1 MISYRKVSSVIVKSG
16 EKVLLLRRC
25 IKGTEL
31 EGYWSVPCGAVEKN
45 EPTWKAAERE
55 LYEETLITPKG
66 DLIYVNRFPISCQR
80 IFYVYLYNS
89 PEEIEP
95 DVINAEDGHEH
106 DVWDYFLISD
116 LPSPIDKNLKKTILM
131 TQKM

>member
-1 MISYRKVSSVIVKSG
+1 VIVKSKG
-16 EKVLLLRRC
+16 KVLLLRRC

-45 EPTWKAAERE
+45 ESTWKAAERE
-55 LYEETLITPKG
+55 LYEETLIRPEE
-66 DLIYVNRFPISCQR
+66 DLVYVNRFPISCQR

-89 PEEIEP
+89 EKEIKP

-106 DVWDYFLISD
+106 DAWDYFRISD